1 MVFKMIA
8 ARKEADIKYQA
19 FLDNDKVDV
28 NFAKLEYVYKSYI
41 SLLDRIESI
50 SKLMGERQFLTEL
63 HFIGPIF
70 PLNAHEKYHEISDR
84 IQKEVSDFFKD
95 SKIFLNDFTRFYL
108 SEIRQIKSVQF
119 AAQPGDDFLPR
130 LPGQPLCGSFLDNQR
145 LGGYVILP
153 LFSDALGLVQRNNQ
167 DTI

>member
-1 MVFKMIA
+1 MIA

-70 PLNAHEKYHEISDR
+70 PLNAHEKYHEIKLIFHR
-84 IQKEVSDFFKD
+84 TLYNQPNRVYNFFW
-95 SKIFLNDFTRFYL
+95 
-108 SEIRQIKSVQF
+108 IRP
-119 AAQPGDDFLPR
+119 A
-130 LPGQPLCGSFLDNQR
+130 
-145 LGGYVILP
+145 
-153 LFSDALGLVQRNNQ
+153 
-167 DTI
+167 

>member
-1 MVFKMIA
+1 MIA

-108 SEIRQIKSVQF
+108 SEIGKDDKRGITPKSFGSCLATVYKGNIIKNLIMDCQSYTKYRPNETTGGIFVSWRRKEE
-119 AAQPGDDFLPR
+119 LPT
-130 LPGQPLCGSFLDNQR
+130 G
-145 LGGYVILP
+145 
-153 LFSDALGLVQRNNQ
+153 A
-167 DTI
+167 

>member
-1 MVFKMIA
+1 MIA

-108 SEIRQIKSVQF
+108 SEIGKDDKRGITPKSFGSCLNSVLKILKPYQGIVLLYTDHLSDTEDKLTQPF
-119 AAQPGDDFLPR
+119 AITETSL
-130 LPGQPLCGSFLDNQR
+130 
-145 LGGYVILP
+145 
-153 LFSDALGLVQRNNQ
+153 
-167 DTI
+167 

>member
-1 MVFKMIA
+1 MIA

-84 IQKEVSDFFKD
+84 IQAVCRRTSRCAPKCSARWMARA
-95 SKIFLNDFTRFYL
+95 KISQVR
-108 SEIRQIKSVQF
+108 V
-119 AAQPGDDFLPR
+119 AA
-130 LPGQPLCGSFLDNQR
+130 
-145 LGGYVILP
+145 
-153 LFSDALGLVQRNNQ
+153 
-167 DTI
+167 